1 MRIRTGQTGY
11 VANAMEGQMAVQG
24 TPVLDNN
31 AVKVLPDTSDGQQ
44 VQDIIN
50 VPAPTPID
58 VQ

>member
-1 MRIRTGQTGY
+1 
-11 VANAMEGQMAVQG
+11 MAVQG